1 MLTFNAQCK
10 ASSAL
15 LNPPTLLSTNMG
27 KVRCWL
33 RVRRALLSHHLRV
46 TIGLQSHSCILSC
59 PRPLNYSMQ
68 PRITFLFS
76 VCCGLSVSVRG
87 TCLCVSACLCVR
99 IHVEAIKSA
108 PFSMNLN

>member
-15 LNPPTLLSTNMG
+15 LNLPTLLSTNMG

-46 TIGLQSHSCILSC
+46 TARPAEPSILSC

-68 PRITFLFS
+68 PRTTFLFS

-87 TCLCVSACLCVR
+87 ACLCVSACLCVR
-99 IHVEAIKSA
+99 IHAEATG
-108 PFSMNLN
+108 